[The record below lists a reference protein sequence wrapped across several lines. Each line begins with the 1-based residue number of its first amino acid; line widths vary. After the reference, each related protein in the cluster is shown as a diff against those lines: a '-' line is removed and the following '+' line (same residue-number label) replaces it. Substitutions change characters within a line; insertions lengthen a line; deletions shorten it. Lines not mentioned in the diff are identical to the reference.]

1 MLWSLIYI
9 KEKRER
15 EKLEQTWSGK
25 NSTRNSIPLL
35 TTFKYLI
42 NCYSNL
48 SKSYLYTIICRIKW
62 SRFFIY
68 QQITICRQNILEKT
82 KKRCPSKLVDLS
94 SRILTS
100 FPTIF
105 DSPSLP
111 DHEKN
116 ERNAFARSKEGIRFL
131 EFENRNRDEAVP
143 GITSIRSGFARH
155 KNISARRCPR
165 SRAGFGSFV
174 SFYGHR
180 GGV

>member
-1 MLWSLIYI
+1 MILNLYKR
-9 KEKRER
+9 KERER

-82 KKRCPSKLVDLS
+82 KKRCPSKLADLS

-116 ERNAFARSKEGIRFL
+116 ERNAFARERRDSIPRIRKSKSRRSCSRYYLHKKRF
-131 EFENRNRDEAVP
+131 
-143 GITSIRSGFARH
+143 RS
-155 KNISARRCPR
+155 S
-165 SRAGFGSFV
+165 
-174 SFYGHR
+174 
-180 GGV
+180 

>member
-1 MLWSLIYI
+1 MILNLYKR
-9 KEKRER
+9 KERER

-116 ERNAFARSKEGIRFL
+116 ERNAFARERRDSIPRIRKSKSRRSCSRYYLHKKRF
-131 EFENRNRDEAVP
+131 
-143 GITSIRSGFARH
+143 RS
-155 KNISARRCPR
+155 S
-165 SRAGFGSFV
+165 
-174 SFYGHR
+174 
-180 GGV
+180 